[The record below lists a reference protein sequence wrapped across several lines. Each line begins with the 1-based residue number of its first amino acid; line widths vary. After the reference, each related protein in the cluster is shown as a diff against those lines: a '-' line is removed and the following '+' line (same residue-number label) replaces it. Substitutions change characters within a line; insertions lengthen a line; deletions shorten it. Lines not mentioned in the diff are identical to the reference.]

1 MHGTSY
7 PTPRTTTTTLL
18 KQDPFCLLRLRTLRA
33 LLRSTVMIDL
43 NASASNSASR
53 SSQLITIEN
62 YPIFVGDPQTRSSMP
77 NILGGVSWPL
87 IFRLHSAL
95 LKYAPFVG
103 A

>member
-1 MHGTSY
+1 
-7 PTPRTTTTTLL
+7 
-18 KQDPFCLLRLRTLRA
+18 
-33 LLRSTVMIDL
+33 MIDL
-43 NASASNSASR
+43 NASASIQHYGVG
-53 SSQLITIEN
+53 QLITIEN
-62 YPIFVGDPQTRSSMP
+62 YPIFVGDPQTRTSMQ